1 MITRKSIFH
10 ILYIVLIAALLSR
23 ITAADSANPPLG
35 TGFTYQ
41 GRLTD
46 GSAPANGLYDFE
58 FRLFDEST
66 GGSQVGNTLTHNSVN
81 VTEGLFT
88 VVLDF
93 GTAFSGSA
101 RYLEISVRP
110 GASGDPYTT
119 LDPRQALTAAPHA
132 LYASTAPWAGLA
144 DVPAGF
150 ADGVDDGATYTA
162 GSGLD
167 LTGTEF
173 SVTGAPWAGLTGVPA
188 GFADGTDND
197 TTYTAGD
204 GLQLVG
210 TQFSGS
216 GSAYDNVV
224 IVAQSGGDFTSI
236 QAALDSIVD
245 ASASNRYLVYVAP
258 GVYAESVIMESY
270 VDIQGSGELTTKI
283 TQPGTTSI
291 FGTVWGVDDAELR
304 FLTVE
309 NTGGSTY
316 AIALYNSGSPRLTHI
331 SLTASGG
338 TYNYGMYNSWVSPLL
353 LNVTA
358 TVSGGAASYGLYN
371 SQSYPTI
378 TNSFISA
385 SGGSNNYGLYNTA
398 TLGTNTIQINYSQI
412 SGSTYTIRNDSEY
425 VVRIGASRLSGGPIS
440 LNGGTATCVSVYDEN
455 YASPGYTTCP

>member
-58 FRLFDEST
+58 FRLYDEST
-66 GGSQVGNTLTHNSVN
+66 GGSQVGSTLTHSSVN

-132 LYASTAPWAGLA
+132 LYASTAPWSGLA

-150 ADGVDDGATYTA
+150 ADGVDDGATYTAGSGLILTGTEFSVTGAPWAGLMGVPAGFADGTDDDTPYTA

-197 TTYTAGD
+197 TIYTAGD

-258 GVYAESVIMESY
+258 GVYTESVIMESF
-270 VDIQGSGELTTKI
+270 VEG
-283 TQPGTTSI
+283 
-291 FGTVWGVDDAELR
+291 R
-304 FLTVE
+304 F
-309 NTGGSTY
+309 
-316 AIALYNSGSPRLTHI
+316 
-331 SLTASGG
+331 
-338 TYNYGMYNSWVSPLL
+338 
-353 LNVTA
+353 
-358 TVSGGAASYGLYN
+358 
-371 SQSYPTI
+371 
-378 TNSFISA
+378 
-385 SGGSNNYGLYNTA
+385 
-398 TLGTNTIQINYSQI
+398 
-412 SGSTYTIRNDSEY
+412 
-425 VVRIGASRLSGGPIS
+425 
-440 LNGGTATCVSVYDEN
+440 
-455 YASPGYTTCP
+455 

>member
-1 MITRKSIFH
+1 MFTQKSILH
-10 ILYIVLIAALLSR
+10 ILSFFLAAALLSSP
-23 ITAADSANPPLG
+23 ASANSLNTPLG

-41 GRLTD
+41 GYLTD
-46 GSAPANGLYDFE
+46 GGAPANGIYDFQFQLYDE
-58 FRLFDEST
+58 LT
-66 GGSQVGNTLTHNSVN
+66 GGSQVGNTLTHSNVN
-81 VTEGLFT
+81 VAEGFFT

-93 GTAFSGSA
+93 GSVFTGLA

-110 GASGDPYTT
+110 AASGDTYTT
-119 LDPRQALTAAPHA
+119 LDPRQALTAAPYA
-132 LYASTAPWAGLA
+132 IYAS
-144 DVPAGF
+144 
-150 ADGVDDGATYTA
+150 ATSW
-162 GSGLD
+162 SGLLD
-167 LTGTEF
+167 T
-173 SVTGAPWAGLTGVPA
+173 PP

-204 GLQLVG
+204 GMQLVG
-210 TQFSGS
+210 TQFSSS
-216 GSAYDNVV
+216 GSTYDNVV

-245 ASASNRYLVYVAP
+245 ASASNRYLVYIAP
-258 GVYAESVIMESY
+258 GVYTESVIMESF

-291 FGTVWGVDDAELR
+291 FGTVWGGGDAELR

-316 AIALYNSGSPRLTHI
+316 AIALYNSGSPRLTNI

-338 TYNYGMYNSWVSPLL
+338 TYNYGMYNSWASPVLS
-353 LNVTA
+353 NVTSTA
-358 TVSGGAASYGLYN
+358 SGGAASYGLYN

-398 TLGTNTIQINYSQI
+398 TLGTNTMQINYSQI

-425 VVRIGASRLSGGPIS
+425 VVRIGASRLSGGTIF
-440 LNGGTATCVSVYDEN
+440 LNSGVVTCVSVYDEN